1 MHDAAPGLARFG
13 RRGVTQI
20 APRSAEIASWIASGA
35 VSLPGTAPDERTR
48 LTTVTDA
55 ARRTASRA
63 RHSHLSAV
71 AVALVGLAA
80 GFAAAPYLL
89 G

>member
-1 MHDAAPGLARFG
+1 MDRVGRGLS
-13 RRGVTQI
+13 
-20 APRSAEIASWIASGA
+20 PWNY
-35 VSLPGTAPDERTR
+35 PDERTVM
-48 LTTVTDA
+48 TTMTEA

>member
-1 MHDAAPGLARFG
+1 M
-13 RRGVTQI
+13 
-20 APRSAEIASWIASGA
+20 
-35 VSLPGTAPDERTR
+35 
-48 LTTVTDA
+48 TTVTDA
-55 ARRTASRA
+55 ARRTTSRA
-63 RHSHLSAV
+63 RRSHLSAV

>member
-1 MHDAAPGLARFG
+1 LARFG

-20 APRSAEIASWIASGA
+20 APRSAEFASWIASGA
-35 VSLPGTAPDERTR
+35 VSLPGTAPDERTVM
-48 LTTVTDA
+48 TTVTEA

-80 GFAAAPYLL
+80 GVAAAPYLL

>member
-1 MHDAAPGLARFG
+1 M
-13 RRGVTQI
+13 
-20 APRSAEIASWIASGA
+20 
-35 VSLPGTAPDERTR
+35 
-48 LTTVTDA
+48 TTVTEA

-63 RHSHLSAV
+63 RHSHLSAA
-71 AVALVGLAA
+71 AVVLVGLVA

>member
-1 MHDAAPGLARFG
+1 M
-13 RRGVTQI
+13 
-20 APRSAEIASWIASGA
+20 
-35 VSLPGTAPDERTR
+35 
-48 LTTVTDA
+48 TTVTEA

-63 RHSHLSAV
+63 RHSHLPAV

>member
-1 MHDAAPGLARFG
+1 MTAATGTLAS
-13 RRGVTQI
+13 T
-20 APRSAEIASWIASGA
+20 
-35 VSLPGTAPDERTR
+35 
-48 LTTVTDA
+48 

-71 AVALVGLAA
+71 AVAAVGLAA
-80 GFAAAPYLL
+80 GFLAGPYLL